1 MFLYI
6 YTGTDTTFGFF
17 LYMLYVHTS
26 KTRETLKTIHETVS
40 PSLALFLTNSGFD
53 ELL

>member
-6 YTGTDTTFGFF
+6 YTGIDKTFDFF
-17 LYMLYVHTS
+17 LYMLFMHTS
-26 KTRETLKTIHETVS
+26 NIIDILKTIHETVN

-53 ELL
+53 ESL